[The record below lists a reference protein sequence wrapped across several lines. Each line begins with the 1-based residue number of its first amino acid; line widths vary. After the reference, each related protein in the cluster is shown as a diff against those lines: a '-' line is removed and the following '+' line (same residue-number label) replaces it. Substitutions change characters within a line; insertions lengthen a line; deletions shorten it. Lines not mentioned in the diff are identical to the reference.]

1 MSTVPA
7 PAAQPAGAPSNAE
20 STTAQPRLV
29 DNHGDILARVREVF
43 DRQRAAYLAAPYPSL
58 EQRRQRLDA
67 LHALIRARIPQIHA
81 AICADFGHRSHDE
94 TLLTEIMGTL
104 KAISYA
110 RRKLRGW
117 MKPRRRAVDITFK
130 PATARLLPQPLGVVG
145 VMAPWNYPF
154 GLVLK
159 PLISAIAAGNRVMI
173 KPSEVT
179 PSVAALL
186 RTLLADVFPEDEV
199 AVIEGDARIAQAFI
213 DLPFDH
219 LLFTGSTQVGKL
231 VMAAAAKHLTPLTLE
246 LGGKSPAIIDANID
260 MRRAVKSIATGK
272 LLNCGQTCT
281 APDYVMVPK
290 ARPGEFVEVF
300 TATARAMYPGFAGN
314 DDYTSVVNDRHHQR
328 LQGYLDDARARGAR
342 IVPVLA
348 GEEGGGRRMTPT
360 LVIEPPEDSTIM
372 HEEIFGPILIV
383 RGYDRLRGAIDDI
396 NGRPRPL
403 ALYVFSDDR
412 AVEDEVMAHTVSGG
426 VTINDTLL
434 HYTQESLPFGGVG
447 HSGFGAYHGDRGFET
462 FSHMKPIFRQSRFN
476 GLDILRPPYGKRSR
490 WLLDRIIRMA

>member
-1 MSTVPA
+1 MSTVPIHA
-7 PAAQPAGAPSNAE
+7 VPNPDPIASVPSAQRADDVAG
-20 STTAQPRLV
+20 
-29 DNHGDILARVREVF
+29 RVRAVY

-58 EQRRQRLDA
+58 EQRKRKLTA
-67 LHALIRARIPQIHA
+67 LHALIRERIPQIQA
-81 AICADFGHRSHDE
+81 AINADFSHRSREE

-104 KAISYA
+104 KAITYA
-110 RRKLRGW
+110 KRKLRSW
-117 MKPRRRAVDITFK
+117 MKARRRPVDITFK

-186 RTLLADVFPEDEV
+186 RTLLAEVFAEDEV
-199 AVIEGDARIAQAFI
+199 AVIEGDARVAEVFI

-219 LLFTGSTQVGKL
+219 LLFTGSTLVGKL

-246 LGGKSPAIIDANID
+246 LGGKSPAIIDDRID
-260 MRRAVKSIATGK
+260 MQRAVKSIATGK

-281 APDYVMVPK
+281 APDYVMVPTG
-290 ARPGEFVEVF
+290 RLDEFVETF
-300 TATARAMYPGFAGN
+300 SATTRAMYPGIAGN
-314 DDYTSVVNDRHHQR
+314 DDYTSVVNERHRQR
-328 LQGYLDDARARGAR
+328 LQGYVQDAEARGAR
-342 IVPVLA
+342 IVHLYADEAGAGRKLA
-348 GEEGGGRRMTPT
+348 PT
-360 LVIEPPEDSTIM
+360 LVIAPPEDSAIM

-383 RGYDRLRGAIDDI
+383 IGYERLRDAIDYI
-396 NGRPRPL
+396 NRRPRPL

-412 AVEDEVMAHTVSGG
+412 AVEDEVMANTVSGG
-426 VTINDTLL
+426 VTVNDTLL

-462 FSHMKPIFRQSRFN
+462 FSHMKPIFRQSRLN

-490 WLLDRIIRMA
+490 WLLERIIRMA

>member
-1 MSTVPA
+1 MSTVPIHA
-7 PAAQPAGAPSNAE
+7 VPNPDPIASVPSAQRADDVAG
-20 STTAQPRLV
+20 
-29 DNHGDILARVREVF
+29 RVRAVY

-58 EQRRQRLDA
+58 EQRKRKLTA
-67 LHALIRARIPQIHA
+67 LHALIRERIPQIQA
-81 AICADFGHRSHDE
+81 AINADFSHRSREE

-104 KAISYA
+104 KAITYA
-110 RRKLRGW
+110 KRKLRSW
-117 MKPRRRAVDITFK
+117 MKARRRPVDITFK

-186 RTLLADVFPEDEV
+186 RTLLAEVFAEDEV
-199 AVIEGDARIAQAFI
+199 AVIEGDARVAEVFI

-246 LGGKSPAIIDANID
+246 LGGKSPAIIDDRID
-260 MRRAVKSIATGK
+260 MQRAVKSIATGK

-281 APDYVMVPK
+281 APDYVMVPTG
-290 ARPGEFVEVF
+290 RLDEFVETF
-300 TATARAMYPGFAGN
+300 SATTRAMYPGVAGN
-314 DDYTSVVNDRHHQR
+314 DDYTSVVNERHRQR
-328 LQGYLDDARARGAR
+328 LQGYVQDAEARGAR
-342 IVPVLA
+342 IVHLYADEAVAGRKLA
-348 GEEGGGRRMTPT
+348 PT
-360 LVIEPPEDSTIM
+360 LVIAPPEDSAIM

-383 RGYDRLRGAIDDI
+383 IGYERLRDAIDYI
-396 NGRPRPL
+396 NRRPRPL

-412 AVEDEVMAHTVSGG
+412 AVEDEVMANTVSGG
-426 VTINDTLL
+426 VTVNDTLL

-462 FSHMKPIFRQSRFN
+462 FSHMKPIFRQSRLN

-490 WLLDRIIRMA
+490 WLLERIIRMA

>member
-1 MSTVPA
+1 MSTAPIHVVPIQAA
-7 PAAQPAGAPSNAE
+7 PAAPATDTVA
-20 STTAQPRLV
+20 
-29 DNHGDILARVREVF
+29 ARVHAVF

-58 EQRRQRLDA
+58 EQRKQKLAA
-67 LHALIRARIPQIHA
+67 LHALVRDNIPAIQA
-81 AICADFGHRSHDE
+81 AISADFGHRSRDE

-104 KAISYA
+104 KSITYA
-110 RRKLRGW
+110 RGKLRRW
-117 MKPRRRAVDITFK
+117 MKPRGRPVDITFK
-130 PATARLLPQPLGVVG
+130 PAKARLMPQPLGVVG

-179 PSVAALL
+179 PSVAVLL
-186 RTLLADVFPEDEV
+186 RTLLAKVFDEDEV
-199 AVIEGDARIAQAFI
+199 AVIEGDARVAEVFI

-246 LGGKSPAIIDANID
+246 LGGKSPAIIDSRID

-281 APDYVMVPK
+281 APDYVLVPK
-290 ARPGEFVEVF
+290 ARLEDFVATF
-300 TATARAMYPGFAGN
+300 TSTARHMYPQIDRN

-328 LQGYLDDARARGAR
+328 LKHYLDDAAAKGAR
-342 IVPVLA
+342 IVPLFDEA
-348 GEEGGGRRMTPT
+348 LTDGYKLMPT
-360 LVIEPPEDSTIM
+360 LVIEPSEETAIM
-372 HEEIFGPILIV
+372 SEEIFGPLLIV
-383 RGYDRLRGAIDDI
+383 FGYDTLDDAIAYI
-396 NGRPRPL
+396 NRRPRPL
-403 ALYVFSDDR
+403 ALYVFTDDR
-412 AVEDEVMAHTVSGG
+412 AVENAVMVNTVSGG
-426 VTINDTLL
+426 VTVNDTLL

-447 HSGFGAYHGDRGFET
+447 HSGFGAYHGEKGFET
-462 FSHMKPIFRQSRFN
+462 FSHLKPIFRQSRLN
-476 GLDILRPPYGKRSR
+476 GLDMLRPPYSSKSR

>member
-1 MSTVPA
+1 MSTVPIHA
-7 PAAQPAGAPSNAE
+7 VPNPNSTPDRDPIASVPSAQRADDVAG
-20 STTAQPRLV
+20 
-29 DNHGDILARVREVF
+29 RVRAVY

-58 EQRRQRLDA
+58 EQRRRKLEA
-67 LHALIRARIPQIHA
+67 LHALIRERIPQIHA
-81 AICADFGHRSHDE
+81 AISADFGHRSRDE

-104 KAISYA
+104 KAITYA
-110 RRKLRGW
+110 KRKLRGW
-117 MKPRRRAVDITFK
+117 MKARRRPVDITFK

-186 RTLLADVFPEDEV
+186 RALLAEVFAEDEV
-199 AVIEGDARIAQAFI
+199 AVIEGDARVAEVFI

-246 LGGKSPAIIDANID
+246 LGGKSPAIIDDRID
-260 MRRAVKSIATGK
+260 MQRAVKSIATGK

-281 APDYVMVPK
+281 APDYVMVPVDRLE
-290 ARPGEFVEVF
+290 AFVETF
-300 TATARAMYPGFAGN
+300 TATTRAMYPGIAGN
-314 DDYTSVVNDRHHQR
+314 DDYTSVVNERHRQR
-328 LQGYLDDARARGAR
+328 LQGYLQDAEARGAR
-342 IVPVLA
+342 IVRIDA
-348 GEEGGGRRMTPT
+348 DEGGAGRKLAPT
-360 LVIEPPEDSTIM
+360 LVIAPPEDSAIM

-383 RGYDRLRGAIDDI
+383 IGYARLRDAIDYI
-396 NGRPRPL
+396 NRRPRPL

-412 AVEDEVMAHTVSGG
+412 AVEDEVMANTVSGG
-426 VTINDTLL
+426 VTVNDTLL

-462 FSHMKPIFRQSRFN
+462 FSHMKPIFRQSRLN

-490 WLLDRIIRMA
+490 WLLERIIRMA